1 MTIVIRRRRILYR
14 YRDGYVDFLSFRSLH
29 VVVSDLE
36 SMNES
41 SMSTR
46 IHRIFLRTFVYL
58 IMRSDHLLVTMY
70 M

>member
-1 MTIVIRRRRILYR
+1 MTIVIRRRRIVYR
-14 YRDGYVDFLSFRSLH
+14 YRDGYVDSLSYRSLH
-29 VVVSDLE
+29 VVSDLE

-41 SMSTR
+41 SMSTC
-46 IHRIFLRTFVYL
+46 IHRIFLRTFVHL